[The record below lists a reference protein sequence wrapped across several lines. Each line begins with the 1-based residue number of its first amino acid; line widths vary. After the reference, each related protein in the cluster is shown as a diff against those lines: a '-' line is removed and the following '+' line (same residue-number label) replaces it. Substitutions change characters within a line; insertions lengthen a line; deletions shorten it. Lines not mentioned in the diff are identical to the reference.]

1 VSKEK
6 SNVTGLLMT
15 QGVAILHFLE
25 GPNTSIQRIL
35 MQLSEHSHF
44 EVPSIY
50 NRVNFDPNARDATV
64 PIQQGRVVY
73 NIEDRPSRIYPE
85 WYSCTIQERKSGTE
99 DVNSENAKDVV
110 FDLSVKLL
118 EIGKRLSVET
128 AENLDLSKHAENLP
142 GKNLIL
148 AFTICDTFCTL
159 PEFVENYIGPYHVE
173 IESEQ
178 TWPLEPL
185 VRYF

>member
-1 VSKEK
+1 
-6 SNVTGLLMT
+6 M
-15 QGVAILHFLE
+15 
-25 GPNTSIQRIL
+25 
-35 MQLSEHSHF
+35 
-44 EVPSIY
+44 
-50 NRVNFDPNARDATV
+50 
-64 PIQQGRVVY
+64 QQGRIVY
-73 NIEDRPSRIYPE
+73 NIEDRPGRIYPE

-118 EIGKRLSVET
+118 EIGKRLSVDTSEQ
-128 AENLDLSKHAENLP
+128 LDLSKHAENLP

-148 AFTICDTFCTL
+148 AFTICDAFCTL
-159 PEFVENYIGPYHVE
+159 PEFVENYIGSYHVE